1 MGKKFYITTALDYVN
16 AEPHLGH
23 VLEKI
28 QADVIARFHRLKG
41 EEVLF
46 LSGTDEHGVKV
57 KRAAEAA
64 GMNPREF
71 VDMMAEKFKQLK
83 DIFNLSYDDF
93 IRTTDEKRHYP
104 AVRAI
109 WQKLVSS
116 GDIYK
121 KKYRGLY
128 CVGHE
133 AFITEKDL
141 EDGLCRDHQV
151 KPEVIEEENYFF
163 RLSKYS
169 SKIGSLI
176 KSGELLILPEGRR
189 NEILSLIQGE
199 GLEDVSFSRPRK
211 DLEWGIP
218 VPEDDTHTIYVW
230 ADALTNY
237 LSALDYP
244 DQEFLKWWP
253 AEVHL
258 IGKDILRFHAGIW
271 PGMLLSAGLPLPK
284 SIFAHG
290 FITVQGRK
298 MSKTVGNIVDPVEL
312 SKKYGAEPL
321 RYYLLKEIPSSAD
334 GDFSLERFKDVYES
348 DLANG
353 LGNFASRVLTLGL
366 QLGEFNADFKDI
378 EAEVREKIDFTK
390 KTVEEKINSFK
401 LNEAMQAIMALVA
414 FGDFYVNKNEV
425 WAIKDQ
431 GLKKKAI
438 LNLIVILDNISAALS
453 PFLPKTAEKI
463 TQNIVWLSEET
474 LEIKKGEVLF
484 PRLL

>member
-1 MGKKFYITTALDYVN
+1 MEKKFYITTALDYVN
-16 AEPHLGH
+16 AKPHLGH

-28 QADVIARFHRLKG
+28 QADAIARFHRLKG

-46 LSGTDEHGVKV
+46 LSGTDEHGQKV
-57 KRAAEAA
+57 SAAAKAA
-64 GMNPREF
+64 AKEPSVFTDE
-71 VDMMAEKFKQLK
+71 MAEKFRRLK
-83 DIFNLSYDDF
+83 EIFNLSWDDF
-93 IRTTDEKRHYP
+93 IRTTDEKRHSP

-109 WQKLVSS
+109 WQKFASS

-121 KKYRGLY
+121 KKYRGFY

-141 EDGLCRDHQV
+141 EDGLCRDHQA

-189 NEILSLIQGE
+189 NEILSLIEKE

-211 DLEWGIP
+211 DLSWGIP
-218 VPEDDTHTIYVW
+218 VPGDDSQTIYVW
-230 ADALTNY
+230 ADALTGY
-237 LSALDYP
+237 LSALHYP

-253 AEVHL
+253 AQVHL

-284 SIFAHG
+284 SLLVHG
-290 FITVQGRK
+290 FITVQGKK
-298 MSKTVGNIVDPVEL
+298 MSKTVGNTVDPVEL

-334 GDFSLERFKDVYES
+334 GDFTLERFKDVYES

-353 LGNFASRVLTLGL
+353 LGNFASRVLTLGAEL
-366 QLGEFNADFKDI
+366 REFEADFKDI
-378 EAEVREKIDFTK
+378 EAEVRKKIDFTK

-438 LNLIVILDNISAALS
+438 FNLIVILDNVSAALS
-453 PFLPKTAEKI
+453 PFLPETAEKI
-463 TQNIVWLSEET
+463 TKRIIWKGNK

-484 PRLL
+484 PRLS